1 MSCGIIYKWICVPT
15 KKCYI
20 GQKVIENYDQR
31 INRFLNF
38 NRYYTSYTTN
48 IINKV
53 DAERMK
59 YNSKDYWI
67 YEDIEII
74 NCNTPT
80 ELKEC
85 LNERE
90 MYYIELF
97 DTYNNGL
104 NSTQGGLGTIGHKR
118 TEIEKEKISKALKG
132 KPKPPRTKEHI
143 KKISDS
149 IKIGFKNGRKVWN
162 SKKIIARKND
172 EIIGEFDSIRECA
185 KQLNL
190 SLISV
195 QRYLAGTVKHNK
207 QGYTFEYKN

>member
-1 MSCGIIYKWICVPT
+1 MSCGIIYKWICLPT
-15 KKCYI
+15 NKCYI

-38 NRYYTSYTTN
+38 DKYYTSYTTK

-59 YNSKDYWI
+59 YCSKEYWL
-67 YEDIEII
+67 YQDIETIY
-74 NCNTPT
+74 CETPK
-80 ELKEC
+80 ELKE
-85 LNERE
+85 LMNERE
-90 MYYIELF
+90 TYYIELF

-104 NSTQGGLGTIGHKR
+104 NSTQGGFGTIGHKR

-149 IKIGFKNGRKVWN
+149 IKNGFKNGRKGWN
-162 SKKIIARKND
+162 CRKIIARKND
-172 EIIGEFDSIRECA
+172 EIVGEFDSIKECA
-185 KQLNL
+185 KQLNI
-190 SLISV
+190 SLASV
-195 QRYLAGTVKHNK
+195 QRYLASTVKYNK
-207 QGYTFEYKN
+207 QGYTFEYKK